1 MAGVPRFN
9 FRMAFR
15 KAPIDRPVNCP
26 DVAML
31 SRHDDAPHVVCST
44 ISRFCRC
51 RGIAVARDHFGGGR
65 LLISSASDQLC
76 LNAILRSS
84 AIIVG
89 GLATPQWPLATFR
102 VSKFAAVRPGF
113 FCDRNSPLER
123 LRFVQQF
130 CSISLVCRCECFFT
144 APLRVP
150 RPPAGFR
157 CPSSYHNTA
166 QLLIQIGE

>member
-65 LLISSASDQLC
+65 LLISSASEQLC
-76 LNAILRSS
+76 LLRDKVKRDPPLVRDYRGRNA
-84 AIIVG
+84 

-113 FCDRNSPLER
+113 FCERNSPLER

-150 RPPAGFR
+150 RPPAVG
-157 CPSSYHNTA
+157 SSQTSTNRK
-166 QLLIQIGE
+166 